1 MSSNF
6 DGRRRALRGRGSHR
20 TVKLLPGRMNPLMRR
35 PTTLA
40 TKFVVIG
47 GTLLAL
53 AVASIGSTLWVT
65 WQLEGGAAAVNEA
78 GRMRMQAWRLA
89 ATQRDGTPATVQP
102 LLQKMDRTLALLGAG
117 DPSRPLFVPWTDDV
131 RSRLDAVQRE
141 WSSLR
146 DAWTTPPAPAAVT
159 PRTEAFVGA
168 VDRLV
173 SSIEHRLSHW
183 TAILNLIQMAMMA
196 LAIAS
201 AIVSLYV
208 GYLFVLDPVARL
220 KAGLA
225 SIATGDL
232 AARIPV
238 TSHDEFGELAA
249 GFNSMAETLAS
260 LYRNLEDKVREKTA
274 SLEIER
280 QRLSALYEVSA
291 LLSEA
296 GSLEELARGFAGKM
310 RRIAHADAAAIRWS
324 DETNSRYL
332 LLAGDCL
339 PQAMAEDESCLLT
352 GSCLCG
358 QVQGQAATRVIPI
371 HPAAPAPLDHCAR
384 AGFETLVSIP
394 ITHQQR
400 ILGEVDLF
408 YRVQREIPDD
418 ERSLLETL
426 ASHLASGMESL
437 RASALDRET
446 AVAEERSLLAR
457 ELHDSIAQ
465 SLAFLKIQLQL
476 LRDAMKRRDMGAAE
490 HSIGEI
496 DAGLRES
503 TSHVRE
509 LLIHFRTRTNAENI
523 EPALRTTLQ
532 KFEHQ
537 TGLVTHFRTE
547 GHGMPLD
554 PDRQVQVLHVI
565 QEALSNV
572 RKHAGARQVWI
583 DVRQTPQWRFAVR
596 DDGRGFQAADGRL
609 DETHVGLR
617 IMRERAARIGA
628 QVEVNTAPG
637 AGTSV
642 VLTVPSGATA
652 IPRRESSAA

>member
-1 MSSNF
+1 
-6 DGRRRALRGRGSHR
+6 
-20 TVKLLPGRMNPLMRR
+20 MRR

-40 TKFVVIG
+40 TKFVIVG

-53 AVASIGSTLWVT
+53 AIASIGLTLWVT

-89 ATQRDGTPATVQP
+89 ATQAGSAPEAVQP
-102 LLQKMDRTLALLGAG
+102 LLRRLEQTLALLRAG

-131 RSRLDAVQRE
+131 RSDFEAVQRQ
-141 WSSLR
+141 WTALR
-146 DAWTTPPAPAAVT
+146 DAWSSAPAPAVVT
-159 PRTEAFVGA
+159 QRTEDFVGA

-173 SSIEHRLSHW
+173 SAIEHQLSRW
-183 TAILNLIQMAMMA
+183 TAILNVIQMAMMA

-201 AIVSLYV
+201 AVVSLYV
-208 GYLFVLDPVARL
+208 GYLFVLDPLARL

-225 SIATGDL
+225 SVEKGDL
-232 AARIPV
+232 ATRITV
-238 TSHDEFGELAA
+238 ASHDEFGELSE
-249 GFNSMAETLAS
+249 GFNRMAETLAS
-260 LYRNLEDKVREKTA
+260 LYRDLEGKVLEKTA

-280 QRLSALYEVSA
+280 QRLSALYEASA
-291 LLSEA
+291 LLSRA
-296 GSLEELARGFAGKM
+296 GSLGELARGFARKM
-310 RRIAHADAAAIRWS
+310 RTIAHADATAIRWS
-324 DETNSRYL
+324 DESNSRYL

-352 GSCLCG
+352 GTCLCG
-358 QVQGQAATRVIPI
+358 QVQGRATTRVIPI
-371 HPAAPAPLDHCAR
+371 QPAAPAPLDHCAR
-384 AGFETLVSIP
+384 AGFETLVSVP
-394 ITHQQR
+394 VTHQQR

-408 YRVQREIPDD
+408 YGVPRAISDD

-465 SLAFLKIQLQL
+465 SLAFLKIQVQL
-476 LRDAMKRRDMGAAE
+476 LREAMQRRDMVAAE
-490 HSIGEI
+490 HAIAEI

-503 TSHVRE
+503 TSDVRE
-509 LLIHFRTRTNAENI
+509 LLVHFRTRTNGEDI
-523 EPALRTTLQ
+523 EPALRTTLR

-537 TGLVTHFRTE
+537 TGLVTHYSTE
-547 GHGMPLD
+547 GHGLPLD
-554 PDRQVQVLHVI
+554 PDRQVQVLHVV

-572 RKHAGARQVWI
+572 RKHAGAHQVWI
-583 DVRQTPQWRFAVR
+583 DVRQSPQWRFSVR
-596 DDGRGFQAADGRL
+596 DDGRGFDPGDGML

-628 QVEVNTAPG
+628 QVEVEATPG
-637 AGTSV
+637 GGTSV
-642 VLTVPSGATA
+642 VLTVPSSATGSL
-652 IPRRESSAA
+652 RRESAAA

>member
-1 MSSNF
+1 
-6 DGRRRALRGRGSHR
+6 
-20 TVKLLPGRMNPLMRR
+20 MRR
-35 PTTLA
+35 PTPLA
-40 TKFVVIG
+40 TKFVIGG

-53 AVASIGSTLWVT
+53 AMVSIGLTLWVT

-89 ATQRDGTPATVQP
+89 ATQHGTAATAAEP
-102 LLQKMDRTLALLGAG
+102 LLHRMDDTLALLGAG
-117 DPSRPLFVPWTDDV
+117 DPSRPLFVPWSDEV
-131 RSRLDAVQRE
+131 RSRFDTVQRQWE
-141 WSSLR
+141 ALR
-146 DAWTTPPAPAAVT
+146 AAWTTPAAAALVT
-159 PRTEAFVGA
+159 PRTKAFVDA
-168 VDRLV
+168 VDQLV
-173 SSIEHRLSHW
+173 TAIEHRLSHW
-183 TAILNLIQMAMMA
+183 TAILNVIQMAMMA

-201 AIVSLYV
+201 AVVSLYV

-225 SIATGDL
+225 SIAKGDL

-238 TSHDEFGELAA
+238 TSRDEFGELTE
-249 GFNSMAETLAS
+249 GFNRMAQTLAS
-260 LYRNLEDKVREKTA
+260 LYRNLEDKVRDKTA

-291 LLSEA
+291 LLSRA
-296 GSLEELARGFAGKM
+296 GSLDELARGFARKM
-310 RRIAHADAAAIRWS
+310 RTIAHADAAAIRWS

-332 LLAGDCL
+332 LIAGDCL
-339 PQAMAEDESCLLT
+339 PETMAEDESCLLT
-352 GSCLCG
+352 GTCLCG
-358 QVQGQAATRVIPI
+358 QVQGRAVTRVIPI
-371 HPAAPAPLDHCAR
+371 HPAAPTPLGHCAR
-384 AGFETLVSIP
+384 AGYETLVSVP

-408 YRVQREIPDD
+408 HRSARAVSED

-437 RASALDRET
+437 RASALEREA

-465 SLAFLKIQLQL
+465 SLAFLKIQVQL
-476 LRDAMKRRDMGAAE
+476 LRDAMRRQDPAAAE
-490 HSIGEI
+490 HTIGEI

-503 TSHVRE
+503 TGDVRE
-509 LLIHFRTRTNAENI
+509 LLVHFRTRTNAEDI
-523 EPALRTTLQ
+523 EPALRTTLR

-537 TGLVTHFRTE
+537 TGLATHFSTE

-572 RKHAGARQVWI
+572 RKHADARQVWL
-583 DVRQTPQWRFAVR
+583 DVQQAPQWRFIVR
-596 DDGRGFQAADGRL
+596 DDGHGFAARDAV

-628 QVEVNTAPG
+628 QVEVRSVPG
-637 AGTSV
+637 EGTSI
-642 VLTVPSGATA
+642 VLTVPSSTTA
-652 IPRRESSAA
+652 MPRRESEAA

>member
-1 MSSNF
+1 
-6 DGRRRALRGRGSHR
+6 
-20 TVKLLPGRMNPLMRR
+20 MRR
-35 PTTLA
+35 PTALA
-40 TKFVVIG
+40 TKFVIVG

-53 AVASIGSTLWVT
+53 AIASIGLTLWVT

-89 ATQRDGTPATVQP
+89 ATQAGSAPEAVQP
-102 LLQKMDRTLALLGAG
+102 LLRRLDQTLALLRAG

-131 RSRLDAVQRE
+131 RSDFDAVQRQ
-141 WSSLR
+141 WNALR
-146 DAWTTPPAPAAVT
+146 DAWSTAPAPAVVAQ
-159 PRTEAFVGA
+159 RTEDFVGS

-173 SSIEHRLSHW
+173 SAIEHQLSRW
-183 TAILNLIQMAMMA
+183 TAILNVIQMAMMA

-201 AIVSLYV
+201 AVVALYV
-208 GYLFVLDPVARL
+208 GYLFVLDPLARL

-225 SIATGDL
+225 SIEKGDL
-232 AARIPV
+232 ATRITV
-238 TSHDEFGELAA
+238 TSHDEFGELSE
-249 GFNSMAETLAS
+249 GFNRMAETLAS

-280 QRLSALYEVSA
+280 QRLSALYEVSG
-291 LLSEA
+291 LLSRA
-296 GSLEELARGFAGKM
+296 GSLDELARGFAHKA
-310 RRIAHADAAAIRWS
+310 RTIAHADAAAIRWS
-324 DETNSRYL
+324 DESNARYL

-352 GSCLCG
+352 GTCLCG
-358 QVQGQAATRVIPI
+358 QVQGRATTRVIPI
-371 HPAAPAPLDHCAR
+371 QPASPAPLDHCAR
-384 AGFETLVSIP
+384 AGFETLVSVP

-408 YRVQREIPDD
+408 YGVPRAISDD

-465 SLAFLKIQLQL
+465 SLAFLKIQVQL
-476 LRDAMKRRDMGAAE
+476 LRDGMQRRDMVAAE
-490 HSIGEI
+490 HAIAEI

-503 TSHVRE
+503 TSDVRE
-509 LLIHFRTRTNAENI
+509 LLVHFRTRTNAENI
-523 EPALRTTLQ
+523 EPALRTTLR

-537 TGLVTHFRTE
+537 TGLVTHYSTE
-547 GHGMPLD
+547 GHGLPLD

-572 RKHAGARQVWI
+572 RKHAGAHQVWV
-583 DVRQTPQWRFAVR
+583 DVRQSPQWRFSVR
-596 DDGRGFQAADGRL
+596 DDGRGFDPGDGML

-628 QVEVNTAPG
+628 QVEVEATPG
-637 AGTSV
+637 GGTSV
-642 VLTVPSGATA
+642 VLTVPSSATGNL
-652 IPRRESSAA
+652 RRESAAA

>member
-1 MSSNF
+1 
-6 DGRRRALRGRGSHR
+6 
-20 TVKLLPGRMNPLMRR
+20 MRR

-40 TKFVVIG
+40 TKFVVGG

-53 AVASIGSTLWVT
+53 AVASIGLTLWVT
-65 WQLEGGAAAVNEA
+65 WQIEGGAAAVNEA

-89 ATQRDGTPATVQP
+89 ATQRDGTPQTVQP
-102 LLQKMDRTLALLGAG
+102 LLRKMDQTLALLGAG
-117 DPSRPLFVPWTDDV
+117 DPSRPLFVPWTADV
-131 RSRLDAVQRE
+131 RSRFAAVQRE
-141 WSSLR
+141 WGSLR
-146 DAWTTPPAPAAVT
+146 DAWSTTPASPVVT

-168 VDRLV
+168 VDGFV
-173 SSIEHRLSHW
+173 SAIEHRLSHW
-183 TAILNLIQMAMMA
+183 TTILNLIQTAMMA
-196 LAIAS
+196 LAFAS

-225 SIATGDL
+225 SVATGDL

-238 TSHDEFGELAA
+238 TSHDEFGELTA
-249 GFNSMAETLAS
+249 GFNRMAETVAS

-274 SLEIER
+274 NLEVER
-280 QRLSALYEVSA
+280 QRLSVLYEVSA
-291 LLSEA
+291 LLSRA
-296 GSLEELARGFAGKM
+296 GTLEELAQGFAGKL
-310 RRIAHADAAAIRWS
+310 RRIARADAAAIRWS
-324 DETNSRYL
+324 DETNTRYL
-332 LLAGDCL
+332 LLASDCL

-358 QVQGQAATRVIPI
+358 QVQGRAATRVIPI
-371 HPAAPAPLDHCAR
+371 HPAAPPPLDHCAR

-476 LRDAMKRRDMGAAE
+476 LRDAMTRRDMGAAG
-490 HSIGEI
+490 HSVGEI

-537 TGLVTHFRTE
+537 TGLVAHFSTE

-572 RKHAGARQVWI
+572 RKHAGARQVWV
-583 DVRQTPQWRFAVR
+583 DVRQTPQWRFTVR
-596 DDGRGFQAADGRL
+596 DDGRGFQVADGGV

-628 QVEVNTAPG
+628 QVEVRTAPG
-637 AGTSV
+637 KGTSV
-642 VLTVPSGATA
+642 VLTVPSGAPGV
-652 IPRRESSAA
+652 PRRESAAA

>member
-1 MSSNF
+1 
-6 DGRRRALRGRGSHR
+6 
-20 TVKLLPGRMNPLMRR
+20 MRR

-40 TKFVVIG
+40 TKFVIAG

-53 AVASIGSTLWVT
+53 AIASIGLTLWVT

-89 ATQRDGTPATVQP
+89 AMQAGGAPGAAQP
-102 LLQKMDRTLALLGAG
+102 LLRRMDETLALLRAG
-117 DPSRPLFVPWTDDV
+117 DPSRPLFVPWTNDV
-131 RSRLDAVQRE
+131 RLHFDTVQRQ
-141 WSSLR
+141 WNALR
-146 DAWTTPPAPAAVT
+146 DAWSTGPAHAVVMR
-159 PRTEAFVGA
+159 RTEDFVGA

-173 SSIEHRLSHW
+173 SAIEHQLSRW
-183 TAILNLIQMAMMA
+183 TAILNIIQTAMMA

-201 AIVSLYV
+201 AVVSLYV
-208 GYLFVLDPVARL
+208 GYLFVLDPLARL
-220 KAGLA
+220 KSGLG
-225 SIATGDL
+225 SIEKGELST
-232 AARIPV
+232 RIPV
-238 TSHDEFGELAA
+238 TSHDEFGELSD
-249 GFNSMAETLAS
+249 GFNRMAETLAS
-260 LYRNLEDKVREKTA
+260 LYRSLEDKVREKTA
-274 SLEIER
+274 SLEVER

-291 LLSEA
+291 LLSRA
-296 GSLEELARGFAGKM
+296 ASLDELARGFARKT
-310 RRIAHADAAAIRWS
+310 RTIARADAAAIRWS
-324 DETNSRYL
+324 DESNARYL

-352 GSCLCG
+352 GTCLCG
-358 QVQGQAATRVIPI
+358 QVQGRAATRVIPI
-371 HPAAPAPLDHCAR
+371 HPAAPAPLEHCAR
-384 AGFETLVSIP
+384 AGFETLVSVP

-408 YRVQREIPDD
+408 YRVPRAISDE

-465 SLAFLKIQLQL
+465 SLAFLKIHVQL
-476 LRDAMKRRDMGAAE
+476 LRDALQRGDTDAARQ
-490 HSIGEI
+490 SIDEI

-503 TSHVRE
+503 TSDVRE
-509 LLIHFRTRTNAENI
+509 LLVHFRTRTNTQDI
-523 EPALRTTLQ
+523 ETALRTTLQ

-537 TGLVTHFRTE
+537 TGLVTHFSAE

-572 RKHAGARQVWI
+572 RKHAHAREVWVE
-583 DVRQTPQWRFAVR
+583 VRQAPQWRFCVR
-596 DDGRGFQAADGRL
+596 DDGRGFDLRDGSRN
-609 DETHVGLR
+609 ETHVGLR

-628 QVEVNTAPG
+628 QIEVKTVPG
-637 AGTSV
+637 EGTSV
-642 VLTVPSGATA
+642 VLTVPSSAPGSA
-652 IPRRESSAA
+652 RREPAAA

>member
-1 MSSNF
+1 
-6 DGRRRALRGRGSHR
+6 
-20 TVKLLPGRMNPLMRR
+20 MRR

-40 TKFVVIG
+40 TKFVIVG

-53 AVASIGSTLWVT
+53 AIASIGLTLWVT

-89 ATQRDGTPATVQP
+89 ATQAGSAPEAVQP
-102 LLQKMDRTLALLGAG
+102 LLRRLDQTLALLRAG

-131 RSRLDAVQRE
+131 RSDFEAVQRQ
-141 WSSLR
+141 WTALR
-146 DAWTTPPAPAAVT
+146 DAWSSAPAPAVVT
-159 PRTEAFVGA
+159 QRTEDFVGA

-173 SSIEHRLSHW
+173 SAIEHQLSRW
-183 TAILNLIQMAMMA
+183 TAILNVIQMAMMA

-201 AIVSLYV
+201 AVVSLYV
-208 GYLFVLDPVARL
+208 GYLFVLDPLARL

-225 SIATGDL
+225 SVEKGDL
-232 AARIPV
+232 ATRITV
-238 TSHDEFGELAA
+238 ASHDEFGELSE
-249 GFNSMAETLAS
+249 GFNRMAETLAS
-260 LYRNLEDKVREKTA
+260 LYRDLEGKVLEKTA

-280 QRLSALYEVSA
+280 QRLSALYEASA
-291 LLSEA
+291 LLSRA
-296 GSLEELARGFAGKM
+296 GSLGELARGFARKM
-310 RRIAHADAAAIRWS
+310 RTIAHADATAIRWS
-324 DETNSRYL
+324 DESNSRYL

-352 GSCLCG
+352 GTCLCG
-358 QVQGQAATRVIPI
+358 QVQGRATTRVIPI
-371 HPAAPAPLDHCAR
+371 QPAAPAPLDHCAR
-384 AGFETLVSIP
+384 AGFETLVSVP
-394 ITHQQR
+394 VTHQQR

-408 YRVQREIPDD
+408 YGVPRAISDD

-465 SLAFLKIQLQL
+465 SLAFLKIQVQL
-476 LRDAMKRRDMGAAE
+476 LREAMQRRDMVAAE
-490 HSIGEI
+490 HAIAEI

-503 TSHVRE
+503 TSDVRE
-509 LLIHFRTRTNAENI
+509 LLVHFRTRTNGEDI
-523 EPALRTTLQ
+523 EPALRTTLR

-537 TGLVTHFRTE
+537 TGLVTHYSTE
-547 GHGMPLD
+547 GHGLPLD
-554 PDRQVQVLHVI
+554 PDRQVQVLHVV

-572 RKHAGARQVWI
+572 RKHAGAHQVWI
-583 DVRQTPQWRFAVR
+583 DVRQSPQWRFSVR
-596 DDGRGFQAADGRL
+596 DDGRGFDPGDGML

-628 QVEVNTAPG
+628 QVEVEATPG
-637 AGTSV
+637 GGTSV
-642 VLTVPSGATA
+642 VLTVPSSATGSL
-652 IPRRESSAA
+652 RRESAAA

>member
-1 MSSNF
+1 
-6 DGRRRALRGRGSHR
+6 
-20 TVKLLPGRMNPLMRR
+20 MRR

-40 TKFVVIG
+40 TRFVVVG
-47 GTLLAL
+47 GALLAL
-53 AVASIGSTLWVT
+53 AVASIGLTLWVT

-89 ATQRDGTPATVQP
+89 AMQRGAAPAAAQP
-102 LLQKMDRTLALLGAG
+102 LLRRMDDTLALLDAG
-117 DPSRPLFVPWTDDV
+117 DPSRPLFVPWSDEVRFRFDV
-131 RSRLDAVQRE
+131 VQRE
-141 WSSLR
+141 WEALR
-146 DAWTTPPAPAAVT
+146 AAWTTPAAAALVT

-168 VDRLV
+168 VDQLV
-173 SSIEHRLSHW
+173 LAIEHRLSHW
-183 TAILNLIQMAMMA
+183 TAILNVIQMAMMA

-201 AIVSLYV
+201 AVVSLYV

-238 TSHDEFGELAA
+238 TSRDEFGELTE
-249 GFNSMAETLAS
+249 GFNRMAQTLAS
-260 LYRNLEDKVREKTA
+260 LYHNLEDKVRDKTA

-280 QRLSALYEVSA
+280 QRLSALYEASA
-291 LLSEA
+291 LLSRA
-296 GSLEELARGFAGKM
+296 GSLDELARGFARKM
-310 RRIAHADAAAIRWS
+310 RTIAHADAAAIRWS

-332 LLAGDCL
+332 LIAGDCL
-339 PQAMAEDESCLLT
+339 PETMAEDESCLLT
-352 GSCLCG
+352 GTCLCG
-358 QVQGQAATRVIPI
+358 QGQGRAVTRVIPI
-371 HPAAPAPLDHCAR
+371 HPAAPAPLGNCAT
-384 AGFETLVSIP
+384 AGYETLVSVP

-400 ILGEVDLF
+400 VLGEVDIF
-408 YRVQREIPDD
+408 HRSARAVSGD
-418 ERSLLETL
+418 ERNLLETL

-437 RASALDRET
+437 RASALEREA
-446 AVAEERSLLAR
+446 AVAEERGLLAR

-465 SLAFLKIQLQL
+465 SLAFLKIQVQL
-476 LRDAMKRRDMGAAE
+476 LRDAMKRQDTTAAE
-490 HSIGEI
+490 HTLGEI

-503 TSHVRE
+503 TGDVRE
-509 LLIHFRTRTNAENI
+509 LLVHFRTRTNAEDI
-523 EPALRTTLQ
+523 EPALRTTLR

-537 TGLVTHFRTE
+537 TGLATHFSTG

-572 RKHAGARQVWI
+572 RKHAAARQVWL
-583 DVRQTPQWRFAVR
+583 DVRQAPQWRFIVR
-596 DDGRGFQAADGRL
+596 DDGHGFAARDAV

-628 QVEVNTAPG
+628 QVEVKSAPG
-637 AGTSV
+637 GGTSI
-642 VLTVPSGATA
+642 VLTVPSSTTA
-652 IPRRESSAA
+652 LPRRESEAA